1 MADHHNKYNDN
12 KKSYRYC
19 KNYQTMAQNL
29 LPELELSHCLS
40 SMVLPPTVYH
50 LYLSIPSIFSLWLQR
65 MRQRWHLYR
74 LHSFLVVP
82 THNPRPNSKDKQLK
96 KGRIPSESVPTSPAL
111 GISFMEMPSS
121 LLTHYDNLSASN
133 STSAGN

>member
-40 SMVLPPTVYH
+40 SMVFPPTVYH
-50 LYLSIPSIFSLWLQR
+50 LYLSIPSIFSLWLHLLSSKQMLLEKWCQQTYFTEGCHRHSVCSKNKTPVNTEVLRWSRRESNCLLMMSEKSHKQR
-65 MRQRWHLYR
+65 NAVFMR
-74 LHSFLVVP
+74 F
-82 THNPRPNSKDKQLK
+82 
-96 KGRIPSESVPTSPAL
+96 L
-111 GISFMEMPSS
+111 GI
-121 LLTHYDNLSASN
+121 LLF
-133 STSAGN
+133 